1 MDRSKK
7 ERKKERVR
15 ATFYKR
21 STGKCGICF
30 VCLFVQVPCAD
41 GGLVMET
48 TDGGQLLK
56 ATVKAKTIGLK
67 IR

>member
-15 ATFYKR
+15 AFFFYKR
-21 STGKCGICF
+21 STGSLF
-30 VCLFVQVPCAD
+30 RLFVQVPCAD